1 MARYRRTARRDRRKP
16 IFPVVLCVL
25 FIAVAFYGAR
35 IAWSAKTADALAS
48 NVAQGQPPQQHGTQ
62 SSSTQESSSAADLR
76 AECAILYDVH
86 QNMILYKKNHTQRCE
101 PASLT
106 KLLTVLTACSYQG
119 DAIRYTIGDEIDLIG
134 ANSSIAY
141 LRKGDVLS
149 FEAIVD
155 AVLLSSGNDATYSL
169 AVNLAR
175 RHGGERL
182 SDREALT
189 YFVGMMNQTA
199 SDIGCTDS
207 HFMTVDGYP
216 DAQHYSTAVD
226 LLRIAVAAIN
236 NPTMAGSMA
245 KSKAYH
251 MFHSGRDVVWET
263 TNKLLRKDSEH
274 YYAYATGMKTGST
287 SSTDYSLAAS
297 AEKDG
302 ATLIAIVIGAPS
314 DGVRFE
320 EAVKLL
326 DR

>member
-1 MARYRRTARRDRRKP
+1 MARYRKTAMRGSRKSVLP
-16 IFPVVLCVL
+16 AVLCVL
-25 FIAVAFYGAR
+25 FAAVAFLGAR
-35 IAWSAKTADALAS
+35 IVWFAKTADALAP
-48 NVAQGQPPQQHGTQ
+48 NMAQVPPTQQHSAQ
-62 SSSTQESSSAADLR
+62 PSSVQESSSTADLR
-76 AECAILYDVH
+76 AQCAILYDVN
-86 QNMILYKKNHTQRCE
+86 QNMILFEKNHTQRCE

-119 DAIRYTIGDEIDLIG
+119 EAIRYTVGDEIDLIG
-134 ANSSIAY
+134 PNSSIAY

-175 RHGGERL
+175 HHGGEHL
-182 SDREALT
+182 SDREALA

-216 DAQHYSTAVD
+216 DTQHYATAVD

-236 NPTMAGSMA
+236 NPAMANSMA
-245 KSKAYH
+245 KSRAYH